1 MTEITFENF
10 REEISLSEK
19 PVLLAFYNQEVPQ
32 NLSYIEALDA
42 MHLPNIYICKTDT
55 QNGGAAFAALYGVL
69 ATPTL
74 LLLKNGKEIARY
86 CGLAKKEAVLSFLKD
101 IL

>member
-19 PVLLAFYNQEVPQ
+19 PVLLTFYNSEIPE
-32 NLSYIEALDA
+32 NLSYIEAIEAIQLQNVY
-42 MHLPNIYICKTDT
+42 LCKADT

-74 LLLKNGKEIARY
+74 LLLKGGKESARY
-86 CGLAKKEAVLSFLKD
+86 CGLAEKEAVLSFLKD